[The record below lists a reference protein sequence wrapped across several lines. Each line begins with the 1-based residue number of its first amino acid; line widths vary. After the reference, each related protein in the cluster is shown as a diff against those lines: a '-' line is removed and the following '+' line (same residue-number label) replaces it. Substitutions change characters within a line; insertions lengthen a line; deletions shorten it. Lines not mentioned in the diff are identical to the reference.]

1 MGVNATEAVAAD
13 IAEFLRDAV
22 ADLLGTRAEAVPV
35 TVALRDLGVD
45 SSGVTRLAG
54 ALSERLG
61 RAVPG
66 RLLWQHP
73 TVAELAAA
81 LAGEREPGRPAAD
94 GRRTTAATADEP
106 IALVGLGCRLPG
118 GIETPHALWEAL
130 LAGRDAVG
138 EVPRDR
144 WDADEWFDDD
154 PQAPGTMSTRRGG
167 FLDDVAGFDAAFFGI
182 SPAEAARMDPQQR
195 IALEVAWAALED
207 ARIVPGTLAGSRTG
221 VFFGTMWQEYHLAT
235 GAGPETIGSHSAVGW
250 DTSIVPARIAY
261 ALGLQGPALSVGSA
275 CSSSLAAVHMA
286 AHSLRRGES
295 DIALAGGVSLM
306 LHPHTTVAMTK
317 FGGMNPAGQC
327 RAFDADAAGYVRGEG
342 CGVVVLR
349 RLSDALRDGD
359 RVYAVLRG
367 SAVNNDGASNG
378 LTAPNP
384 RAQADV
390 VRAAWRAA
398 GVAPHQVGY
407 VEAHGTGT
415 PLGDPIEAAALGEVF
430 APGRTT
436 PLLLGSAKTNFGHLE
451 PAAGVLGVLKTAL
464 ALHHGRLPAG
474 LHFERPNPL
483 IDFDG
488 LRLEVVTAAR
498 DWPEGPRHAGVSG
511 FGFGGTNVHLALTEA
526 PHRRPLVAPAEAG
539 ERPGQAPAVAF
550 CFSGHGS
557 QWTGMGRDLL
567 AEPAFRAELAEAD
580 RAVAAVTGWSVL
592 DELVAAD
599 SRLERTEVLQPVL
612 FALQVS
618 LARTLRRWGVVPDVV
633 FGQSVGEVAA
643 AVVAGALTLEQGAHV
658 IGVWSRLV
666 AERAAGT
673 GSMLVCELPPRRA
686 TALAR
691 GRVTLAGHLAPGQV
705 CLSGTTAALAEVER
719 ELSDAGVRTFRVH
732 IDYPSHSA
740 ELAPLADELVAR
752 LGALR
757 PAAASV
763 PFLSTVTGDH
773 LDGTQLD
780 ARYWARN
787 MCRPMLLDEAVRRL
801 PRPPGR
807 GLRVVEIAP
816 HPVVSRPVRRTLADR
831 ADGPADEA
839 GVLAACRRD
848 RPATETLEELLHA
861 LWRDGVDVDWAAVT
875 GAAGASPQAGL
886 ARPWVLSAKTPAA
899 LRAQAAALH
908 DHVRDRPG
916 LSPDDVG
923 HSLATTRTAFAH
935 RAVVVAD
942 DREGFLRGL
951 AALAADRDAPGLVTG
966 DGGEPADP
974 DHGCVLVFPG
984 QGAQWAGM
992 ARELLDRSPVF
1003 ADAYAACARA
1013 LGEFVDWSPTE
1024 ALTDEDALRRVDVV
1038 QPVLWAVMVSLAELW
1053 RAHGVRPAVVVGHS
1067 QGEIAAACVAGG
1079 LSLQDGARV
1088 VALRSQ
1094 AIARSLA
1101 GRGGMV
1107 SVALPRTEV
1116 ERRIARW
1123 DGRLS
1128 VAVVNGPGLTVVS
1141 GAPDALDEL
1150 MERCAAEDVRARRIP
1165 VDYAS
1170 HSAQVDTLREEL
1182 LAVLAPIRPRS
1193 AGTLF
1198 FSTVT
1203 GGLLDTAE
1211 LDADYWFR
1219 NLRTTVEFESA
1230 VASLAERGHRLFVES
1245 SPHPVLTLA
1254 VEETAGAA
1262 GATALG
1268 TLRRRTDSASRFL
1281 TSAAEAWVRGADVA
1295 WQASFTGS
1303 GPGGPRTVDLPPYAF
1318 QRRRH
1323 WLDPVE
1329 GSPAT
1334 IPAASGADDSE
1345 FWSAVERGDLDALT
1359 ASLDVGPA
1367 AGLGELVP
1375 ALSAWRRRTRAT
1387 AGVRDWRY
1395 EITWK
1400 KVTGPVG
1407 PPPAAPWLALL
1418 PAGEA
1423 RAAEVLRGLTDAG
1436 ADLVPVVLGDEE
1448 RELTAKALRTAC
1460 EDHAARSGQEFAGV
1474 LSLLAL
1480 STGSDPRHDSVPA
1493 GYTATLRAVQALGDI
1508 ELTAPLWCVTREAV
1522 RTGPGD
1528 LAVDPAQRMVWGLG
1542 RVAALEHSDRWGGL
1556 IDLPDSPDAGVWR
1569 RLAALLN
1576 GDGTEDQVAVRTDG
1590 VRVRRLARAGE
1601 APRRTWRP
1609 SGTVL
1614 VTGGTGALGRRVA
1627 RWLAEQGAE
1636 RLVLTSRRGPDAP
1649 GAGRLVEELRA
1660 LGADAV
1666 VEACDVADL
1675 EALRAVLDRAT
1686 AHGPLTAVLH
1696 TAAVLDDATVDA
1708 LDPGQVERVLRVKAR
1723 GAWNLHELTR
1733 SQDLSAFVLFS
1744 SYGATVGIP
1753 GQGNYAPA
1761 NAYLDA
1767 LAELR
1772 HLRGLPATCVSWG
1785 AWGGGGLARGAV
1797 RGVLERHGVPE
1808 MDPDLALLALQQ
1820 AIDGGRPC
1828 QTVADVRWPRF
1839 LTAFTAAR
1847 PSPLLADLPDVVEL
1861 ARTGSAPTAAAGQDG
1876 PGEPDLRRRLEGLP
1890 HGQRTDAVLEVVRA
1904 HTAAVLGY
1912 GPEEPLEDRRPFKEL
1927 GFDSVTGV
1935 ELRNRLNAETGLRLP
1950 ATLVFEHP
1958 TPTALAGHVL
1968 AELGVGAA
1976 AEARRPVDVDALEA
1990 AVTAL
1995 DASALAPADTD
2006 RLSAVSRALQEILAR
2021 AGDRQ
2026 APPEEPHEAPQ
2037 ALDDASDDELFQF
2050 IDEKFG
2056 L

>member
-1 MGVNATEAVAAD
+1 MGVYATESAAAD
-13 IAEFLRDAV
+13 LAEFLRAAV
-22 ADLLGTRAEAVPV
+22 AELLGTPADAVDV
-35 TVALRDLGVD
+35 SVALRDLGVD

-54 ALSERLG
+54 LVSERLG
-61 RAVPG
+61 RTVPAW
-66 RLLWQHP
+66 LLWQHP
-73 TVAELAAA
+73 TVAELASA
-81 LAGEREPGRPAAD
+81 LAGGPATGGSGAAGRSPSAVA
-94 GRRTTAATADEP
+94 ADEP

-118 GIETPHALWEAL
+118 GIETPQALWEAL
-130 LAGRDAVG
+130 LAGRDAVT
-138 EVPRDR
+138 EVPADR
-144 WDADEWFDDD
+144 WNADEWFDDD
-154 PQAPGTMSTRRGG
+154 PRTPGTMSTRRGG

-207 ARIVPGTLAGSRTG
+207 ARIVPGTLAGSRAG
-221 VFFGTMWQEYHLAT
+221 VFLGTMWQEYHLAT

-261 ALGLQGPALSVGSA
+261 ALGLEGPAFSVGSA

-295 DIALAGGVSLM
+295 DLALAGGVSLM
-306 LHPHTTVAMTK
+306 LSPHTTVAMTK
-317 FGGMNPAGQC
+317 FGGMSPAGQC

-384 RAQADV
+384 RAQVDV
-390 VRAAWRAA
+390 VRSAWRSA
-398 GVAPHQVGY
+398 GVAPHQVAY

-430 APGRTT
+430 APHRTT

-483 IDFDG
+483 IDFTG
-488 LRLEVVTAAR
+488 LSLEVVTAAR

-526 PHRRPLVAPAEAG
+526 PHRQALTAPATTQ
-539 ERPGQAPAVAF
+539 ERQGRAPAVAF

-567 AEPAFRAELAEAD
+567 AEPVFRAEFAEAD

-592 DELVAAD
+592 DALVAPD
-599 SRLERTEVLQPVL
+599 GRLERTDVLQPVL
-612 FALQVS
+612 FALQVA
-618 LARTLRRWGVVPDVV
+618 LARTLRRWGVVPDAV

-643 AVVAGALTLEQGAHV
+643 AVVAGALTLDEGAHV

-673 GSMLVCELPPRRA
+673 GSMLVCDLTPERA
-686 TALAR
+686 AGLAR
-691 GRVTLAGHLAPGQV
+691 GRVTLAGRLAPEQV
-705 CLSGTTAALAEVER
+705 CLSGATAALDEVER
-719 ELSDAGVRTFRVH
+719 ELGDAGVRTYRVH

-740 ELAPLADELVAR
+740 ELAPLAAELVAR

-757 PAAASV
+757 PQAAAV
-763 PFLSTVTGDH
+763 PFLSTVTGDWAV
-773 LDGTQLD
+773 GTELD
-780 ARYWARN
+780 AAYWARN

-801 PRPPGR
+801 PRPPGG
-807 GLRVVEIAP
+807 GLRVVEISP
-816 HPVVSRPVRRTLADR
+816 HPVVSRPVRDTLSAAADD
-831 ADGPADEA
+831 ADDAAGEA
-839 GVLAACRRD
+839 RVLAACRRD
-848 RPATETLEELLHA
+848 RPASQTLQELLHA
-861 LWRDGVDVDWAAVT
+861 LWCDGVGVDWAEAT
-875 GAAGASPQAGL
+875 GTAQGAARPW
-886 ARPWVLSAKTPAA
+886 PWVLSAKTPEA

-908 DHVRDRPG
+908 DYVGSRPG
-916 LSPDDVG
+916 ALPADVG
-923 HSLATTRTAFAH
+923 HSLATTRSAFGH

-951 AALAADRDAPGLVTG
+951 AALAAGRTAPGLVTG
-966 DGGEPADP
+966 DGDDTAGTGRGP
-974 DHGCVLVFPG
+974 VLVFPG

-992 ARELLDRSPVF
+992 ARELLVHSPVF

-1013 LGEFVDWSPTE
+1013 LGEFVDFSPAE
-1024 ALTDEDALRRVDVV
+1024 ALADEDALRRVDVV

-1067 QGEIAAACVAGG
+1067 QGEIAAACAAGG
-1079 LSLQDGARV
+1079 LSLEDGARV

-1107 SVALPRTEV
+1107 SVSLPRAEV
-1116 ERRIARW
+1116 ETRLAHW
-1123 DGRLS
+1123 GGRLS

-1141 GAPDALDEL
+1141 GEPGALDEL
-1150 MERCAAEDVRARRIP
+1150 LEGCEADGVRARRIP

-1182 LAVLAPIRPRS
+1182 LTALAPVRPRS
-1193 AGTLF
+1193 TGTLF

-1203 GGLLDTAE
+1203 GDFLDTAE
-1211 LDADYWFR
+1211 LDAEYWFR

-1230 VASLAERGHRLFVES
+1230 VAALAGHGHRLFVEA
-1245 SPHPVLTLA
+1245 SPHPVLCLA
-1254 VEETAGAA
+1254 VEETAGGA
-1262 GATALG
+1262 GAVALG
-1268 TLRRRTDSASRFL
+1268 TLRRGTDSTARFL
-1281 TSAAEAWVRGADVA
+1281 ESAAEAWVRGAGVA
-1295 WQASFTGS
+1295 WEASFAAR
-1303 GPGGPRTVDLPPYAF
+1303 GPAGPRTVDLPPYAF
-1318 QRRRH
+1318 RRRRH
-1323 WLDPVE
+1323 WLDPV
-1329 GSPAT
+1329 GQP
-1334 IPAASGADDSE
+1334 PAAAPAAGADDAE
-1345 FWSAVERGDLDALT
+1345 FWSAVDRGDLAALT
-1359 ASLDVGPA
+1359 ASLDVGPE
-1367 AGLGELVP
+1367 AGLGDLLP
-1375 ALSAWRRRTRAT
+1375 ALSAWRRRGREA
-1387 AGVRDWRY
+1387 AEVRDWRY
-1395 EITWK
+1395 EIVWK
-1400 KVTGPVG
+1400 PVPDPAG

-1423 RAAEVLRGLTDAG
+1423 RAAEVLRALTDAG
-1436 ADLVPVVLGDEE
+1436 AGLVPVVLGDED

-1460 EDHAARSGQEFAGV
+1460 EDQAARTGGRFAGV

-1480 STGSDPRHDSVPA
+1480 ASGSDPRHDPVPA
-1493 GYTATLRAVQALGDI
+1493 GYTATLRAVQALGDA
-1508 ELTAPLWCVTREAV
+1508 EVGAPLWCVTREAV
-1522 RTGPGD
+1522 LAGPGD
-1528 LAVDPAQRMVWGLG
+1528 RRVDPAQRMVWGLG

-1556 IDLPDSPDAGVWR
+1556 IDLPGAPDAGVWR
-1569 RLAALLN
+1569 RVAALLG
-1576 GDGTEDQVAVRTDG
+1576 GDGAEDQVAVRAGG
-1590 VRVRRLARAGE
+1590 VRARRLVRAGE
-1601 APRRTWRP
+1601 PPRSAWRP

-1627 RWLAEQGAE
+1627 RRLAEQGAG
-1636 RLVLTSRRGPDAP
+1636 RLVLTSRRGPGAPDAE
-1649 GAGRLVEELRA
+1649 AFAAELRG
-1660 LGADAV
+1660 LGAEV
-1666 VEACDVADL
+1666 VLEACDVSDR
-1675 EALRAVLDRAT
+1675 EQLRAVLDRA
-1686 AHGPLTAVLH
+1686 AAGGPLTAVVH

-1708 LDPGQVERVLRVKAR
+1708 LDPGQVERVWRVKAQ

-1733 SQDLSAFVLFS
+1733 DRDLSAFVLFS

-1761 NAYLDA
+1761 NAFLDA

-1772 HLRGLPATCVSWG
+1772 HLEGLPATCVSWG
-1785 AWGGGGLARGAV
+1785 AWGGGGLARGTV
-1797 RGVLERHGVPE
+1797 RGVLDRHGVPE
-1808 MDPDLALLALQQ
+1808 MDPGLALIALQQ
-1820 AIDGGRPC
+1820 ALDGGRPC

-1847 PSPLLADLPDVVEL
+1847 PSPLLSELPEVVEL
-1861 ARTGSAPTAAAGQDG
+1861 ARAGSAPAAAADAQQ
-1876 PGEPDLRRRLEGLP
+1876 PGGPDLRRRLEELP
-1890 HGQRTDAVLEVVRA
+1890 PGQRTDAVLDVVRT

-1912 GPEEPLEDRRPFKEL
+1912 GPEEPLEDRRSFKEL

-1935 ELRNRLNAETGLRLP
+1935 ELRNRLNAVTGLRLA

-1958 TPTALAGHVL
+1958 TPAAVAGHVL
-1968 AELGVGAA
+1968 AELGVGAGDG
-1976 AEARRPVDVDALEA
+1976 AERALDVGSLLAT
-1990 AVTAL
+1990 VTAL
-1995 DASALAPADTD
+1995 DATALAPADAD
-2006 RLSAVSRALQEILAR
+2006 GLAALSRALLELLGD
-2021 AGDRQ
+2021 AGA
-2026 APPEEPHEAPQ
+2026 APAPAAGPHEAQQ
-2037 ALDDASDDELFQF
+2037 ALDDASDDELFQL

>member
-1 MGVNATEAVAAD
+1 MD

-22 ADLLGTRAEAVPV
+22 ADLLGTPADAVPAS
-35 TVALRDLGVD
+35 VALRDLGVD
-45 SSGVTRLAG
+45 SAGVTQLAG
-54 ALSERLG
+54 ALSRRLG
-61 RAVPG
+61 RPVPG
-66 RLLWQHP
+66 WLLWQHP

-81 LAGEREPGRPAAD
+81 LAGERAPD
-94 GRRTTAATADEP
+94 GSATVERRTAAGGADEP

-118 GIETPHALWEAL
+118 GVDTPQALWDAL

-144 WDADEWFDDD
+144 WNADEWFDDD
-154 PQAPGTMSTRRGG
+154 PRAPGRMSTRRGG

-195 IALEVAWAALED
+195 IALEVAWSALED
-207 ARIVPGTLAGSRTG
+207 ARIVPGTLAGSRAG

-261 ALGLQGPALSVGSA
+261 ALGLEGPAFSVGSA

-359 RVYAVLRG
+359 RIYAVLRG

-390 VRAAWRAA
+390 VRQAWQAA

-430 APGRTT
+430 APGRET

-451 PAAGVLGVLKTAL
+451 PAAGVLGVLKSAL
-464 ALHHGRLPAG
+464 ALHHGRLPAS
-474 LHFERPNPL
+474 LHFEQPNPL
-483 IDFDG
+483 IDFTA

-498 DWPEGPRHAGVSG
+498 DWPKGPRHAGVSG

-526 PHRRPLVAPAEAG
+526 PHRRALTAPPEAG
-539 ERPGQAPAVAF
+539 EAPGGAPDVAF

-567 AEPAFRAELAEAD
+567 AEPVFRAELTEAD

-592 DELVAAD
+592 EELVAAD

-618 LARTLRRWGVVPDVV
+618 LARTLRRWGVAPDVV

-666 AERAAGT
+666 AERAVGT
-673 GSMLVCELPPRRA
+673 GSMLVCELTAQRA
-686 TALAR
+686 AALAQ
-691 GRVTLAGHLAPGQV
+691 GRVTVAGHLAPDQV
-705 CLSGTTAALAEVER
+705 CLSGATAALAEVER
-719 ELSDAGVRTFRVH
+719 ELGDAGIRTYRVH
-732 IDYPSHSA
+732 IDYPSHST

-752 LGALR
+752 LGTLS
-757 PAAASV
+757 PAAASI
-763 PFLSTVTGDH
+763 PFLSTVTGDYVE
-773 LDGTQLD
+773 GTALD

-801 PRPPGR
+801 PRTPGR
-807 GLRVVEIAP
+807 PLRVVEIAP
-816 HPVVSRPVRRTLADR
+816 HPVVSRPVRQTLSDAAD
-831 ADGPADEA
+831 DLGDETR
-839 GVLAACRRD
+839 VLAACHRD
-848 RPATETLEELLHA
+848 RPAAETLQELLHA
-861 LWRDGVDVDWAAVT
+861 LWCDGVDVDWAEAT
-875 GAAGASPQAGL
+875 GTAPQTGRAW
-886 ARPWVLSAKTPAA
+886 PWVLSAKTPAA

-916 LSPDDVG
+916 LSLADVG
-923 HSLATTRTAFAH
+923 HSLATTRTAFSH
-935 RAVVVAD
+935 RAVVVAK
-942 DREGFLRGL
+942 DRDGFLREL
-951 AALAADRDAPGLVTG
+951 AALAADRTAPGLVTG
-966 DGGEPADP
+966 DGAEAADA
-974 DHGCVLVFPG
+974 GRGAVMVFPG
-984 QGAQWAGM
+984 QGAQWVGM
-992 ARELLDRSPVF
+992 ARELLDHSPVF

-1013 LGEFVDWSPTE
+1013 LDEFVDWSPTE
-1024 ALTDEDALRRVDVV
+1024 ALDDEEALLRVDVV

-1053 RAHGVRPAVVVGHS
+1053 RAHGVRPEVVLGHS

-1079 LSLQDGARV
+1079 LSLEDGARV

-1128 VAVVNGPGLTVVS
+1128 VAVVNGPGLTAVA
-1141 GAPDALDEL
+1141 GASDALDEL
-1150 MERCAAEDVRARRIP
+1150 LEQCAAEDVRARRLA
-1165 VDYAS
+1165 VDFAS
-1170 HSAQVDTLREEL
+1170 HSPQIDTLREEL
-1182 LAVLAPIRPRS
+1182 LAALAPIRPRS

-1198 FSTVT
+1198 YSTVT
-1203 GGLLDTAE
+1203 GGLMDTAE
-1211 LDADYWFR
+1211 LDAEYWFCNMR
-1219 NLRTTVEFESA
+1219 NTVEFASA
-1230 VASLAERGHRLFVES
+1230 VAALAERGHSLFVEA

-1254 VEETAGAA
+1254 VEESAGEA
-1262 GATALG
+1262 GVTALS
-1268 TLRRRTDSASRFL
+1268 TLRRRTDSTARFL
-1281 TSAAEAWVRGADVA
+1281 SSAAEAWVGGADVT
-1295 WQASFTGS
+1295 WQASFTAA
-1303 GPGGPRTVDLPPYAF
+1303 GPRGPRTVDLPPYAF

-1323 WLDPVE
+1323 WLDPDE
-1329 GSPAT
+1329 SSPAS
-1334 IPAASGADDSE
+1334 AAAAAGDAEDTE
-1345 FWSAVERGDLDALT
+1345 FWSAVERGDLGALT
-1359 ASLDVGPA
+1359 SSLDVDPA
-1367 AGLGELVP
+1367 AGLGDLIP

-1400 KVTGPVG
+1400 QVADTAG

-1436 ADLVPVVLGDEE
+1436 VALIPVVLGDEE
-1448 RELTAKALRTAC
+1448 RELTAKALRKAR
-1460 EDHAARSGQEFAGV
+1460 EDHAARAGQEFAGV

-1480 STGSDPRHDSVPA
+1480 ATGSDPRHSSVPA
-1493 GYTATLRAVQALGDI
+1493 GYTATLRAVQALGDV
-1508 ELTAPLWCVTREAV
+1508 ELTAPLWCVTREA
-1522 RTGPGD
+1522 TGTGSGD
-1528 LAVDPAQRMVWGLG
+1528 HTVDPAQRMIWGLG

-1556 IDLPDSPDAGVWR
+1556 IDLPGTPHSGMWR
-1569 RLAALLN
+1569 QLAALLG
-1576 GDGTEDQVAVRTDG
+1576 GDGAEDQVAVRANG
-1590 VRVRRLARAGE
+1590 VLARRLVRAGKP
-1601 APRRTWRP
+1601 PRRTWSP

-1614 VTGGTGALGRRVA
+1614 ITGGTGALGGRVA
-1627 RWLAEQGAE
+1627 RWLAEQGAQ

-1649 GAGRLVEELRA
+1649 GAEQLVEELRA
-1660 LGADAV
+1660 LGADVV
-1666 VEACDVADL
+1666 VESCDVADREQL
-1675 EALRAVLDRAT
+1675 GAVLDRAA

-1696 TAAVLDDATVDA
+1696 TAAVLDDATIDA
-1708 LDPGQVERVLRVKAR
+1708 LDPGQVERVLRVKAQ
-1723 GAWNLHELTR
+1723 GAWNLHEMT
-1733 SQDLSAFVLFS
+1733 QAHDLSAFVLFS

-1761 NAYLDA
+1761 NAYLDG

-1785 AWGGGGLARGAV
+1785 AWGGGGLAGGAV
-1797 RGVLERHGVPE
+1797 RGILERHGVPE

-1820 AIDGGRPC
+1820 AIDSGRPC

-1839 LTAFTAAR
+1839 RTAFTAAR
-1847 PSPLLADLPDVVEL
+1847 PSPLLADLPDAVEL
-1861 ARTGSAPTAAAGQDG
+1861 ARVGSAPAAVAGQDQG
-1876 PGEPDLRRRLEGLP
+1876 KPDLRGRLERLP
-1890 HGQRTDAVLEVVRA
+1890 HGQRTDAVLEVVRT
-1904 HTAAVLGY
+1904 HTSAVLGY
-1912 GPEEPLEDRRPFKEL
+1912 RPEERVQDRSFKEL
-1927 GFDSVTGV
+1927 GFDSVTAV

-1950 ATLVFEHP
+1950 ATLVFEYP

-1968 AELGVGAA
+1968 AELDVGAA
-1976 AEARRPVDVDALEA
+1976 AGTQRPMDVDALEA

-1995 DASALAPADTD
+1995 DATALAAVDAE
-2006 RLSAVSRALQEILAR
+2006 RLWAVSRSLQKILVH
-2021 AGDRQ
+2021 AGARQ